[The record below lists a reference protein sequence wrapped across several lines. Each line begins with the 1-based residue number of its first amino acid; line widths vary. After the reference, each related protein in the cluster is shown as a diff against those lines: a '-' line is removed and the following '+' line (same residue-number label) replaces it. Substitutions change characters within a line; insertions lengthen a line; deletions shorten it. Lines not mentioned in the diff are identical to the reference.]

1 MNLNLFKKELKRNR
15 KNFMIWTGI
24 AVGFTIMIISL
35 YPSFKDMGIEMGKAI
50 PKEMAK
56 AFNMDMSS
64 WQEVSGYYKTYFGF
78 HIIIIL
84 SIFACSFG
92 ASIVSKEEK
101 DRTSEFLL
109 TKPISRKA
117 IFLTKVLAL
126 MSYITLSFLAQTTI
140 LVLMIFAVVSN
151 DVNWNHIIEM
161 HINGYVLCLFFGA
174 AGLFLSQMVKGV
186 KNYMGPVV
194 GIVMGTYFLHAI
206 GSAIEDANW
215 ISKCSPFHYLGVDEF
230 SALSI
235 LIVVVLALIFLYT
248 SFKIFKQKDIG
259 A

>member
-24 AVGFTIMIISL
+24 AVGFTMMIISL

-64 WQEVSGYYKTYFGF
+64 WQEISGYYKTYFGF

-84 SIFACSFG
+84 TIFSCSFG
-92 ASIVSKEEK
+92 ASIISKEENE
-101 DRTSEFLL
+101 RTSEFLF
-109 TKPISRKA
+109 TKPISRKEV
-117 IFLTKVLAL
+117 FTTKVLAL
-126 MSYITLSFLAQTTI
+126 FSIISLSLLIQTLVTF
-140 LVLMIFAVVSN
+140 LMILLVVN
-151 DVNWNHIIEM
+151 NTVNWKHIFEM
-161 HINGYVLCLFFGA
+161 HLNGYVLCLFFGSI
-174 AGLFLSQMVKGV
+174 GLVLSQIIKGV

-194 GIVMGTYFLHAI
+194 GVVMGTYFLHGI
-206 GSAIEDANW
+206 GSAIDEANW
-215 ISKCSPFHYLGVDEF
+215 IAKFSPFHYLGVDEF
-230 SALSI
+230 HPFAIVIFTMAI
-235 LIVVVLALIFLYT
+235 LLLILAA
-248 SFKIFKQKDIG
+248 FKVFYRKDIG